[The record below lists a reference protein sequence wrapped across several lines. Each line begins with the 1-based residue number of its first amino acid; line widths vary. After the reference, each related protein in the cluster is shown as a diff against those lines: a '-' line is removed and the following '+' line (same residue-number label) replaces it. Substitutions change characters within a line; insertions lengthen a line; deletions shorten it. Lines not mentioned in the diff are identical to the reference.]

1 MHIETMSPERFRQI
15 RNLFEAV
22 MEQQPGQRESFLE
35 EACRDDQELQHEVQR
50 LLDVQDKPLPW
61 LDRAAD
67 ARTDPRRME
76 GRVLGPYQ
84 VLREIGHGGMG
95 TVYLATRAD
104 HVFRKSVAIK
114 ILQMGVSPE
123 IVARFEQEREILA
136 SLDHPNIA
144 RLLDG
149 GTTPDGLSY
158 LVMEY
163 VQGRPIDRYCDEE
176 KLDIAARLQLFR
188 SVCTAVDHAHKK
200 HIIHRDLK
208 PANILVTAEG
218 TVKLL
223 DFGIAKLMP
232 ENEIETT
239 ALITRTGLR
248 LMTAEYASP
257 EQIRGEIVGTG
268 TDIYALGVV
277 LYELLTGQ
285 FPYRLRSRV
294 FHEIVRVISEEPPVR
309 PSTAV
314 SNSGDSAGVSV
325 DTAQIS
331 RVRRVSPADL
341 RRRLAGDLDGIL
353 LKTLEKDARDR
364 YRSATGLSSDIDR
377 YLEGLPVTARQAG
390 PGYRAGKFIRRRL
403 PWILIVAALVAV
415 FTSGGITIHRNGALA
430 IGGCLTALGLWYLAT
445 NREVGR
451 RIAESEFFYTYLP
464 PRAFLVT
471 IAGLVVQKPFAI
483 FFAILSPIIFRQVAG
498 WFGRRRSA
506 GNFILD
512 LSELAPFLS
521 LLCFANIVVGVIEL
535 WRQPSAW
542 YYPLGYVSAGM
553 VAFLHGKLEI
563 RVGGIMYAGSLYA
576 WENIERYE
584 WEMEFKEKQYGLI
597 SLGLTKSTQVPKET
611 IRLHLR
617 RSIQFLP
624 PVRIPMPNGRREDME
639 ALLKRYLSEWPS
651 GAPNSAA
658 N

>member
-1 MHIETMSPERFRQI
+1 METMSPERFRQI

-22 MEQQPGQRESFLE
+22 MEQQPEQRESFLE
-35 EACRDDQELQHEVQR
+35 EACRDDQDLQHEVQR
-50 LLDVQDKPLPW
+50 LLAAQDKPLPW

-67 ARTDPRRME
+67 AARTDPRRLE

-104 HVFRKSVAIK
+104 HVFRKPVAIK
-114 ILQMGVSPE
+114 ILQRGMSPE

-188 SVCTAVDHAHKK
+188 SVCAAVEHAHQK

-208 PANILVTAEG
+208 PANILVTADG

-314 SNSGDSAGVSV
+314 SQSADSGSISV

-331 RVRRVSPADL
+331 RARRATPGDL
-341 RRRLAGDLDGIL
+341 RRRLSGDLDGIL

-364 YRSATGLSSDIDR
+364 YRSATGLSSDIER

-390 PGYRAGKFIRRRL
+390 PGYRVAKFIRRRL
-403 PWILIVAALVAV
+403 PWILILAAAIALFA
-415 FTSGGITIHRNGALA
+415 TGGITIHRNGVFA
-430 IGGCLTALGLWYLAT
+430 IGGCLATLGLWYLAT

-464 PRAFLVT
+464 PRTFLVT
-471 IAGLVVQKPFAI
+471 MAGLVVQKPFAI
-483 FFAILSPIIFRQVAG
+483 FFVIASPIIIRQAAG

-506 GNFILD
+506 GNLILD
-512 LSELAPFLS
+512 LSEHETLLL
-521 LLCFANIVVGVIEL
+521 LLCFGNIALGLVEFVRHL
-535 WRQPSAW
+535 SAW
-542 YYPLGYVSAGM
+542 YYLLGYVSAGM
-553 VAFLHGKLEI
+553 IAFLHRKLEV
-563 RVGGIMYAGSLYA
+563 RVGGIMYMGSLYA

-584 WEMEFKEKQYGLI
+584 WEMKLQEMRYGLT
-597 SLGLTKSTQVPKET
+597 SLGLSKSTET
-611 IRLHLR
+611 KKDVLRLHLR
-617 RSIQFLP
+617 RSVYFLP
-624 PVRIPMPNGRREDME
+624 PVNLQMPDGRRDEME

-651 GAPNSAA
+651 GAPAA

>member
-1 MHIETMSPERFRQI
+1 METMSPARFRQI

-22 MEQQPGQRESFLE
+22 MEQQPEQRESFLE
-35 EACRDDQELQHEVQR
+35 EACRDDLDLRHEVLR
-50 LLDVQDKPLPW
+50 LLAAQEKPLPW

-67 ARTDPRRME
+67 AVRTDPRRLE

-95 TVYLATRAD
+95 TVYLAVRAD
-104 HVFRKSVAIK
+104 HVFRKPVAIK
-114 ILQMGVSPE
+114 ILQMGMSPE

-149 GTTPDGLSY
+149 GSTPDGLSY

-188 SVCTAVDHAHKK
+188 AVCAAVDHAHKK

-208 PANILVTAEG
+208 PANILVTADG

-257 EQIRGEIVGTG
+257 EQVRGEIVGTG

-314 SNSGDSAGVSV
+314 SNSGDSTGVPV
-325 DTAQIS
+325 DTALIS
-331 RVRRVSPADL
+331 RARRASPADL
-341 RRRLAGDLDGIL
+341 RRRLSGDLDGIL

-364 YRSATGLSSDIDR
+364 YRSATGLSSDIER
-377 YLEGLPVTARQAG
+377 YLEGLPVTAHQAG
-390 PGYRAGKFIRRRL
+390 PAYRAAKFIRRRL
-403 PWILIVAALVAV
+403 PWILVVAALVAV
-415 FTSGGITIHRNGALA
+415 FTSGGITIHRNGVLA
-430 IGGCLTALGLWYLAT
+430 IGGCLAALGLWYLAT

-451 RIAESEFFYTYLP
+451 RIAESEFFFTYLP

-483 FFAILSPIIFRQVAG
+483 FFAALSPIIFRQAAG

-506 GNFILD
+506 GNLILD
-512 LSELAPFLS
+512 LSALDPLMTLLCLGNIVLGLVISLKERSWYYLLGFLS
-521 LLCFANIVVGVIEL
+521 
-535 WRQPSAW
+535 
-542 YYPLGYVSAGM
+542 AGL
-553 VAFLHGKLEI
+553 VAFLHGKLEV
-563 RVGGIMYAGSLYA
+563 RVGGIMYGGSLYA

-584 WEMEFKEKQYGLI
+584 WEMEFKENLHGMTF
-597 SLGLTKSTQVPKET
+597 LGLTKSTQIPKET
-611 IRLHLR
+611 LRLHLR

-624 PVRIPMPNGRREDME
+624 PARIPIPNGRREDME

-651 GAPNSAA
+651 GAPDSAV